1 MNKETK
7 GNIQWRLLDTV
18 LWLPVLLIPAVYLL
32 LLYLTD
38 DDASEQGA
46 WETIEFLMPFLI
58 VFIIHDRLLLK
69 FLFLKGRLW
78 AYWLSVAALLTG
90 FLILDPT
97 PDRRNPRPR
106 HTVNRMEERRHAP
119 TMTAPRPPEA
129 APPKRESPPQHAQGD
144 MRPKRKANGKQPH
157 KRGDKDRRRH
167 GAPAPLP
174 MDFITAALLIG
185 SNLAVVLF
193 MRYSQERRRN
203 TELENS
209 KLQQELDYLKAQINP
224 HFFMNVLNNIH
235 GMVEIDPT
243 KAQEMIMQ
251 LSRLMRHV
259 LYEGSQP
266 LTPLNQEIIF
276 INNYVELMSRR
287 YSKKK
292 VDIELHLPQRA
303 TEGIMIPP
311 LLFIVL
317 IENAFKHGISYREQS
332 KFYISLELQAENI
345 VFICRNRRLTSSREQ
360 DDKGGIGLANLRKR
374 LQLLY
379 GNNHRLTINEE
390 EDTYTATLIIPYN
403 R

>member
-106 HTVNRMEERRHAP
+106 HTVNRMGERRHDP

-129 APPKRESPPQHAQGD
+129 APPKRESPPKHATGD
-144 MRPKRKANGKQPH
+144 MRPKRKPDGKQLH

-266 LTPLNQEIIF
+266 LTPLNQEINF

-390 EDTYTATLIIPYN
+390 KETYTATLIIPYN